1 MFQIFVILKKSST
14 VDKSVFKE
22 DNKSIGICPRC
33 GKPIIEINKAYIC
46 TGGKDCGFIL
56 WKNDKFFTDKKKKLT
71 TAMVKTLLS
80 KGKVKVKDLYS
91 AKKDKTYDAYVTYE
105 DTGKYINFKLDF
117 KR

>member
-1 MFQIFVILKKSST
+1 M

-56 WKNDKFFTDKKKKLT
+56 
-71 TAMVKTLLS
+71 
-80 KGKVKVKDLYS
+80 GK
-91 AKKDKTYDAYVTYE
+91 
-105 DTGKYINFKLDF
+105 
-117 KR
+117 